1 MEIYFLLN
9 LYMKIKQ
16 IFFGLVGLFGISNGD
31 YNILSFSGGGS
42 FGAVE
47 VGILDKLV
55 SSKSVPKSFDLY
67 TGISAGGLN
76 SGFFS
81 HFVSVEVGLPV
92 IKNIYTELTNSDIY
106 SLYPRTNTS
115 LLNTKPLELTI
126 KKTIG
131 KLNPS
136 KIQTLI
142 GTTNLNT
149 GYLDT
154 YYYNTLGF
162 EDQVKLLL
170 STSAIPIVF
179 PPISWKDQIYVDGG
193 EISNQL
199 LEPITSA
206 QWINVTYITTTSGLE
221 PNYSIETFEDII
233 IRNIQVIT
241 STFDNSIFE
250 INSNCGINKPR
261 GEINMYWVPSSAL
274 SGYSILNFNKG
285 KELLEIGYSNVQ
297 TKKYNLC

>member
-1 MEIYFLLN
+1 MG
-9 LYMKIKQ
+9 IKQ
-16 IFFGLVGLFGISNGD
+16 LFFGLAGLLSSITVIAD

-47 VGILDKLV
+47 VGILDKL
-55 SSKSVPKSFDLY
+55 SSSNSIPKSFDLY

-81 HFVSVEVGLPV
+81 HFPTIDLGLPV
-92 IKNIYTELTNSDIY
+92 IKNIYSGLTNSDIY
-106 SLYPRTNTS
+106 SLYPKTNTS
-115 LLNTKPLELTI
+115 LLNTSPLELTI

-131 KLNPS
+131 KLGQS

-154 YYYNTLGF
+154 YYYNTLEF
-162 EDQVKLLL
+162 EDQVKLLM
-170 STSAIPIVF
+170 STSAIPVIF
-179 PPISWKDQIYVDGG
+179 PPVNWKGQLYVDGG

-199 LEPITSA
+199 LEPITSN
-206 QWINVTYITTTSGLE
+206 QWINVTYITTTEGLQ
-221 PNYSIETFEDII
+221 PDYSIETFEDII
-233 IRNIQVIT
+233 IRNAEIVFN
-241 STFDNSIFE
+241 TFDNSIFA
-250 INSNCGINKPR
+250 INTNCGSNKPR

-274 SGYSILNFNKG
+274 SKYSILNFNKG
-285 KELLEIGYSNVQ
+285 KELIEIGYSNVNS
-297 TKKYNLC
+297 KKYNLC

>member
-1 MEIYFLLN
+1 MGF
-9 LYMKIKQ
+9 KQ
-16 IFFGLVGLFGISNGD
+16 LFFGLAGLLLPINGD

-47 VGILDKLV
+47 VGILDKL
-55 SSKSVPKSFDLY
+55 SSNNLIPKFFDLY

-76 SGFFS
+76 SGFLS
-81 HFVSVEVGLPV
+81 HFPTIELGLPI
-92 IKNIYTELTNSDIY
+92 IKNIYYGLSNSDIY
-106 SLYPRTNTS
+106 SLYPKTNIS
-115 LLNTKPLELTI
+115 LLNTNPLELTI

-131 KLNPS
+131 KLGPS

-154 YYYNTLGF
+154 YYYNTLEF

-179 PPISWKDQIYVDGG
+179 PPINWKSQLYVDGG

-199 LEPITSA
+199 LEPITSN
-206 QWINVTYITTTSGLE
+206 QWLNVTYITTTSGLT
-221 PNYSIETFEDII
+221 PDYSIKTFEDII
-233 IRNIQVIT
+233 VRNAEIVFN
-241 STFDNSIFE
+241 TFDNSIFS
-250 INSNCGINKPR
+250 INTNCGTNKPR
-261 GEINMYWVPSSAL
+261 GEINMYWVPSSVL
-274 SGYSILNFNKG
+274 TGYSILNFNKG
-285 KELLEIGYSNVQ
+285 KELIEIGYSNVNSR
-297 TKKYNLC
+297 KYNLC

>member
-1 MEIYFLLN
+1 
-9 LYMKIKQ
+9 MKSLFVEAKK
-16 IFFGLVGLFGISNGD
+16 IFFGLSILIGLTNAN
-31 YNILSFSGGGS
+31 YNILSFSGGGA

-55 SSKSVPKSFDLY
+55 SSNSISKSFDLY

-92 IKNIYTELTNSDIY
+92 IKNIYTGLSNSDVY
-106 SLYPRTNTS
+106 SLYPKTNTS
-115 LLNTKPLELTI
+115 LFNTKPLELTI

-131 KLNPS
+131 KLNSS

-154 YYYNTLGF
+154 YYYNTLEF
-162 EDQVKLLL
+162 EDQVKLLM
-170 STSAIPIVF
+170 STSAIPVIF
-179 PPISWKDQIYVDGG
+179 PPISWKGQLYVDGG

-206 QWINVTYITTTSGLE
+206 QWINVTYITPSFGLT
-221 PNYSIETFEDII
+221 PDYSIETFEDIL
-233 IRNIQVIT
+233 IRNAEIVLN
-241 STFDNSIFE
+241 TFDNSIFAL
-250 INSNCGINKPR
+250 NVNCGTNKPR
-261 GEINMYWVPSSAL
+261 GELNMYWVPSNAL
-274 SGYSILNFNKG
+274 LGYSMLNFNKG

-297 TKKYNLC
+297 TKKYDLC